1 MKKENIKQFFEPD
14 KRKTA
19 IFAYSF
25 IFSSIY
31 QWIWYFT
38 MAPQFHIFPILIY
51 HGFPLSFFTIVAS
64 WGTALP
70 PDPLPLGFFPIN
82 LAIDIIFWYLISC
95 LVVFIYDK
103 FRKKRSE
110 DSY

>member
-1 MKKENIKQFFEPD
+1 MKKETIKQFFEPD
-14 KRKTA
+14 KKKIA

-38 MAPQFHIFPILIY
+38 MAPQIHIFPILIY
-51 HGFPLSFFTIVAS
+51 HGFPLSFFTTVAS

-82 LAIDIIFWYLISC
+82 LVIDIFFWYLISC
-95 LVVFIYDK
+95 LIVSIYDRL
-103 FRKKRSE
+103 RKKRSE
-110 DSY
+110 GS